1 MTVYKA
7 TNEETGEVIEGGARD
22 LARNLGVT
30 TNSIYNAA
38 SDGFR
43 VRGTWLIYRNTKKP
57 NIETKCDRITPKNLE
72 DWDKFTAPYKALSE
86 KKKKRNS
93 EGKRIRLRTRYNVGV
108 Y

>member
-30 TNSIYNAA
+30 ANSIYNAA

-43 VRGTWLIYRNTKKP
+43 VRGAWLIYRNIKKP
-57 NIETKCDRITPKNLE
+57 DVETKCDRLTIKNLE

-86 KKKKRNS
+86 KKRNR
-93 EGKRIRLRTRYNVGV
+93 KNKLRIH
-108 Y
+108 

>member
-1 MTVYKA
+1 MTVYRA

-22 LARNLGVT
+22 LARTLGVS

-43 VRGTWLIYRNTKKP
+43 VRGEWIIYRNIQKP
-57 NIETKCDRITPKNLE
+57 EIESKCDRLTIKNLE
-72 DWDKFTAPYKALSE
+72 DWERYTAPYKALSE

>member
-1 MTVYKA
+1 MTVYRA

-22 LARNLGVT
+22 LARNLGVI

-43 VRGTWLIYRNTKKP
+43 VNGKWLIYREVKNVDM
-57 NIETKCDRITPKNLE
+57 ETKCDRIPPQLFDE
-72 DWDKFTAPYKALSE
+72 WERVTAPFKKASQKGR
-86 KKKKRNS
+86 KKTDSK
-93 EGKRIRLRTRYNVGV
+93 IRLRTRYNVGI